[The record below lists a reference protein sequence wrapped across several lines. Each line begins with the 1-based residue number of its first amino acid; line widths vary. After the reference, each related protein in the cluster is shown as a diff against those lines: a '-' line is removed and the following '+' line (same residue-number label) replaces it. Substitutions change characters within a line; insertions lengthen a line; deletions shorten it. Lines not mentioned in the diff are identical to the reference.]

1 MNDRAKKERLLNE
14 ILAEETPAGFREV
27 LLEDTLRL
35 ARRRRHFRQ
44 TRRAVSA
51 LAVVAGLALV
61 VWRSLMPT
69 GIPPEPS
76 RPYVLVRTQPLPPQA
91 VVDTQPLSP
100 ANLVSSSATAGVVT
114 TAAAGYRSLEID
126 DDELLELA
134 APNPVV
140 LIRHGPH
147 EAELVFVNQPAQGA
161 RSGN

>member
-76 RPYVLVRTQPLPPQA
+76 RPYVLVRTQPLPLQA
-91 VVDTQPLSP
+91 VVATQPLSQMCIRDRAP
-100 ANLVSSSATAGVVT
+100 PSWAICMMFYTYIIESISRPENHYIGYTSDLKQRVAG
-114 TAAAGYRSLEID
+114 RNKFIK
-126 DDELLELA
+126 
-134 APNPVV
+134 P
-140 LIRHGPH
+140 
-147 EAELVFVNQPAQGA
+147 
-161 RSGN
+161 